1 MNARPKFIE
10 QQNPNQT
17 KFSLEEKIMSRKS
30 FFLAL
35 SFFALVALALA
46 ACTPTE
52 VIKTVIVTKEVQV
65 EGETVIQEVVVTA
78 TPEPEVPTEVAPRTL
93 VICQGQEPDTMYP
106 YSGAMLARSHVQE
119 AIFDGPIDTNT
130 YNYQP
135 TILEQLPRLPPRLHT
150 L

>member
-30 FFLAL
+30 IFLAL
-35 SFFALVALALA
+35 SMMALVALALA

-52 VIKTVIVTKEVQV
+52 VIKTVIVTQEVQV
-65 EGETVIQEVVVTA
+65 AGTPVIQEVVVTA
-78 TPEPEVPTEVAPRTL
+78 TPEPVVPTEAAPRTL
-93 VICQGQEPDTMYP
+93 VICEGQEPDTMYP
-106 YSGAMLARSHVQE
+106 YSGAMLARSTVQE

-130 YNYQP
+130 FAYQP
-135 TILEQLPRLPPRLHT
+135 VILEKLPSLAD
-150 L
+150 